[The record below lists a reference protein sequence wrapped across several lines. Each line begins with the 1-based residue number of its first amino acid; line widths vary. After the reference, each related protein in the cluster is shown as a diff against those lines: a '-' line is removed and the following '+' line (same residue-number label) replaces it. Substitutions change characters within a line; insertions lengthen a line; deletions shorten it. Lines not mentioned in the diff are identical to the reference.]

1 MSKNSAGWA
10 RGKPP
15 ASLAGEQGF
24 DSLPRNQIYFRGYL
38 MKGNT
43 KRVKAAEPA
52 PVDSIDVID
61 RTEFEGKTNAIYEQM
76 YRIEDDVRDYF
87 ENKIKLLT
95 HQNEMIIAVGSVV
108 AAAICFVIAMRRER

>member
-1 MSKNSAGWA
+1 
-10 RGKPP
+10 
-15 ASLAGEQGF
+15 
-24 DSLPRNQIYFRGYL
+24 

-52 PVDSIDVID
+52 PVDSIDLID

-87 ENKIKLLT
+87 ENKIKWLT

-108 AAAICFVIAMRRER
+108 AAAICFVIAMRRES